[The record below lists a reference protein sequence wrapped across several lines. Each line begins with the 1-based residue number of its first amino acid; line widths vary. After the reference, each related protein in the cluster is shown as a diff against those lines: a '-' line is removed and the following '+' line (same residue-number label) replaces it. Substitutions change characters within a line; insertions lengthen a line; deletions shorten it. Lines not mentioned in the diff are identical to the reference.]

1 MKLKIIRK
9 NGLENIF
16 ELPGSKFFPL
26 LGKKTRSPRDFYIL
40 PFFYFRL
47 IYHSMTKNVAIIE
60 QNIKC
65 TSNKEK
71 HCEGQLHEKVKI
83 RKCFL
88 IVDTMLVENEPYNE
102 C

>member
-1 MKLKIIRK
+1 
-9 NGLENIF
+9 
-16 ELPGSKFFPL
+16 
-26 LGKKTRSPRDFYIL
+26 
-40 PFFYFRL
+40 
-47 IYHSMTKNVAIIE
+47 MTKNVAIIE

-102 C
+102 CKIAEFLGLLINDVSINYHNVINF